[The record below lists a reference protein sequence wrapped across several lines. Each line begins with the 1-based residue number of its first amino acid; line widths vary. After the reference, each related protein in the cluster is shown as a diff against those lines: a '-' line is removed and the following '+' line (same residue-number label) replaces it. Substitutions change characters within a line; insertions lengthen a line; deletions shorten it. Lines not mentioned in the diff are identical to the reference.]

1 MDIVIVK
8 GDLDDR
14 YENNSTSLTFN
25 IQDTVINA
33 IIEGSDQRILT
44 TCFLRG

>member
-8 GDLDDR
+8 GDFNAS
-14 YENNSTSLTFN
+14 YGNNATYISFG

-33 IIEGSDQRILT
+33 TI
-44 TCFLRG
+44 